1 MTWTSNVTHLRKSLD
16 SLSVKDASQRKI
28 DADMAFSIW
37 KQKTLKIRQQ
47 HNRIYLIGNG
57 ASASMAS
64 HIAADLAKNAGLQTE
79 VFTDLS
85 LVTAIANDCGYTQ
98 VFTEALR
105 WKMRPDDMLVAIS
118 SSGESPNVLSSVKF
132 AASLGGYV
140 VTISAMNPNNSL
152 HFCGHL
158 NFHVPSMTY
167 GSAETCHA
175 AILHHWVDYMTESS
189 KQLEIENKKTD
200 LQVVLMP

>member
-1 MTWTSNVTHLRKSLD
+1 MIWTSNVSHLRKCLNSLSIRD
-16 SLSVKDASQRKI
+16 SLQRKV
-28 DADMAFSIW
+28 DADFAFSIW
-37 KQKTLKIRQQ
+37 KQKTMKIRRQS
-47 HNRIYLIGNG
+47 NRIYLIGNG

-85 LVTAIANDCGYTQ
+85 LVTALANDCGYVE

-105 WKMRPDDMLVAIS
+105 WKMKPEDMLVAIS
-118 SSGESPNVLSSVKF
+118 SSGESPNILSSVKF
-132 AASLGGYV
+132 AASMGGYV
-140 VTISAMNPNNSL
+140 ITISAMNPNNSL
-152 HFCGHL
+152 RFCGHL

-175 AILHHWVDYMTESS
+175 AILHHWVDHMTESTN
-189 KQLEIENKKTD
+189 QLNFGNTNPD
-200 LQVVLMP
+200 LQQVTML

>member
-1 MTWTSNVTHLRKSLD
+1 MTWTSNVSHLRKNLD
-16 SLSVKDASQRKI
+16 SLSIRDSSQRKI
-28 DADMAFSIW
+28 DADLAFSMW
-37 KQKTLKIRQQ
+37 KQKTMKIRRKQ
-47 HNRIYLIGNG
+47 NRIYLVGNG

-85 LVTAIANDCGYTQ
+85 LVTAIANDCGYVE

-105 WKMRPDDMLVAIS
+105 WKMRSEDMLVAIS

-132 AASLGGYV
+132 ATSIGGYV
-140 VTISAMNPNNSL
+140 VTISAMNANNSL
-152 HFCGHL
+152 RFCGQL

-175 AILHHWVDYMTESS
+175 AILHHWVDHATESTN
-189 KQLEIENKKTD
+189 QLNFENRNTD
-200 LQVVLMP
+200 FQQVTML